1 MRGLEELMQEP
12 HGAWEPLNK
21 YHYSLGILRLWGY
34 PALNN
39 KKYIIFLSEIME
51 KSLESLNPS

>member
-1 MRGLEELMQEP
+1 MQEQ